1 MNWPPLSWASSDEV
15 EEGMQPPEVFP
26 GWWCRMVPPWE
37 EDGDYFLRESGYFTP
52 TIESDIEEE
61 EEVAREPI
69 AIVMN
74 AENIDWNEMAAM
86 LSPVKQAKQANPHEI
101 GNPWIGRVGGGN
113 HPDHPELRK
122 LHAKADVTEQASKQH
137 EVLINAHARNPL
149 TPEIVARI
157 EANKRAAEVRKMEL
171 ANRNDLPPAV
181 IARIEANKR
190 AAKDRK
196 MSRELGFPNL
206 FPPVRRSTD
215 TTIAPTPSN
224 SSSLPDESEEN
235 KAWNETERKR
245 RQNIA
250 IGQIQHAENVAKKRR
265 EERLLFLQKQSQ
277 EAKTQDV
284 FDEIEREINL
294 LEAFMKKR
302 N

>member
-1 MNWPPLSWASSDEV
+1 
-15 EEGMQPPEVFP
+15 MQPPEVCP
-26 GWWCRMVPPWE
+26 RWCRMVPPWE
-37 EDGDYFLRESGYFTP
+37 EDVDYFLRETGYFTP

-61 EEVAREPI
+61 EVAREPI
-69 AIVMN
+69 AFVMN

-86 LSPVKQAKQANPHEI
+86 LSPVKQAKQA
-101 GNPWIGRVGGGN
+101 
-113 HPDHPELRK
+113 
-122 LHAKADVTEQASKQH
+122 
-137 EVLINAHARNPL
+137 L
-149 TPEIVARI
+149 TPAVVARI

-215 TTIAPTPSN
+215 TAIAPTPSI

-284 FDEIEREINL
+284 FDEIEREIDF

>member
-1 MNWPPLSWASSDEV
+1 
-15 EEGMQPPEVFP
+15 
-26 GWWCRMVPPWE
+26 MVPPWE
-37 EDGDYFLRESGYFTP
+37 EDGDYFLRETGYYTP

-61 EEVAREPI
+61 EVAPI
-69 AIVMN
+69 AFVMN

-122 LHAKADVTEQASKQH
+122 LHAKADVTEQAIKQH
-137 EVLINAHARNPL
+137 ASNPL
-149 TPEIVARI
+149 TPAVVARI

-206 FPPVRRSTD
+206 FPPVRRD

-277 EAKTQDV
+277 EARTQDV
-284 FDEIEREINL
+284 FDEIEREINF